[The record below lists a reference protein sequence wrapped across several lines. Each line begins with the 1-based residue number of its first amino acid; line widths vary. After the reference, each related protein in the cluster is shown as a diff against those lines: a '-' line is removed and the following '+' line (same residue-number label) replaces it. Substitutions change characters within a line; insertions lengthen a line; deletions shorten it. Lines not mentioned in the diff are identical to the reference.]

1 MERDIIIEKYNDFIL
16 TNGKKPNNVYSFS
29 KQIGIEEATFYKYF
43 GSFEAIEKTI
53 FTDLF
58 NKTIE
63 ALNNNQDYLGYDAKT
78 KLISFYFTF
87 FENLTTNRSIV
98 FQILN
103 DSKWPTNSI
112 KKLEGLKDCFKS
124 YIKSL
129 EIESIQIPQVKLEDF
144 KNKTITELAWGQM
157 LVTLKF
163 WMEDESPSFEKT
175 DIFIEKSL
183 QASFDI
189 VSLTPFK
196 NILDLGKF
204 LFKEKMGA
212 K

>member
-1 MERDIIIEKYNDFIL
+1 MERDIIIEQYNDFIL

-87 FENLTTNRSIV
+87 FENLTSNRSIV
-98 FQILN
+98 FQILK
-103 DSKWPTNSI
+103 DSKWPSNSI
-112 KKLEGLKDCFKS
+112 KKLEDLRDCFKS

-129 EIESIQIPQVKLEDF
+129 DIESIQIPQVKLEDI

-157 LVTLKF
+157 LVTIKF

>member
-124 YIKSL
+124 YIKSI
-129 EIESIQIPQVKLEDF
+129 EIESIQIPQVKLEDL

>member
-1 MERDIIIEKYNDFIL
+1 MERDIIIEKYNEFLL
-16 TNGKKPNNVYSFS
+16 THGKQPNNVFSFS
-29 KQIGIEEATFYKYF
+29 KEIGIEESTFYKYF
-43 GSFEAIEKTI
+43 GTFEAIEKFI
-53 FTDLF
+53 FTNLF

-63 ALNNNQDYLGYDAKT
+63 VLNNNQDYLGYDAKT

-87 FENLTTNRSIV
+87 FENLTANRSIV
-98 FQILN
+98 FQILK
-103 DSKWPTNSI
+103 DSKWPTNNI
-112 KKLEGLKDCFKS
+112 KKLEGFRDNFKS

-129 EIESIQIPQVKLEDF
+129 DIESIQIPQVKLEDI
-144 KNKTITELAWGQM
+144 KNKTITELAWGQL
-157 LVTLKF
+157 LVTIKF

-183 QASFDI
+183 QVSFDI

-212 K
+212 

>member
-129 EIESIQIPQVKLEDF
+129 EIESIQIPQVKLEDL

>member
-1 MERDIIIEKYNDFIL
+1 M
-16 TNGKKPNNVYSFS
+16 
-29 KQIGIEEATFYKYF
+29 
-43 GSFEAIEKTI
+43 
-53 FTDLF
+53 F

-129 EIESIQIPQVKLEDF
+129 EIESIQIPQVKLEDL